1 MQTATAPRTLR
12 VGTRDLELGSSQL
25 GTLRDAT
32 PHLGDPAALRARL
45 DDEGYLL
52 LRGLQD
58 RELVLE
64 ARRQLV
70 QVLRDEGLADRSGGP
85 LEARPAP
92 GAGGQFRG
100 GENALTTCPAFR
112 QVVESERVRRFMEG
126 IYGGEALTFDFK
138 WMRVVG
144 PGDFTGAH
152 YDVVYMGRG
161 SMGVLT
167 VWTPFGDLG
176 YEHGTLA
183 LVPGSHRMPGYER
196 VRATYGRMDVDR
208 DRVHGWFADDPLD
221 VTGKYGGTWATTEF
235 RAGDVLVF
243 GMYTMHMSLANTS
256 REFRLTADTRWQKAG
271 DPVDERWVGKR
282 PKGHNA
288 WNSEPEKN
296 VQMAD
301 KRKEWG
307 V

>member
-1 MQTATAPRTLR
+1 MQTFSVPRRQR

-32 PHLGDPAALRARL
+32 PHLGDNAALRARL
-45 DDEGYLL
+45 ADEGYLL

-64 ARRQLV
+64 ARRQMV
-70 QVLRDEGLADRSGGP
+70 QVLRAEGVADKSGGP
-85 LEARPAP
+85 LDARPAP
-92 GAGGQFRG
+92 GEVQRNGVEALLGQ
-100 GENALTTCPAFR
+100 CPAFH
-112 QVVESERVRRFMEG
+112 QVVESERIRRFMEG
-126 IYGGEALTFDFK
+126 IYGGEALTFSFK
-138 WMRVVG
+138 WMRVVA

-183 LVPGSHRMPGYER
+183 VVPGSQRLPGYQR
-196 VRATYGRMDVDR
+196 VRDTYGRMDVDR
-208 DRVHGWFADDPLD
+208 DRVSGWFANDPLD
-221 VTGKYGGTWATTEF
+221 VTGRYGGGWATSEF
-235 RAGDVLVF
+235 RAGDVLIF
-243 GMYTMHMSLANTS
+243 GMYMMHMSLTNTS
-256 REFRLTADTRWQKAG
+256 GEFRLTADTRWQKTG
-271 DPVDERWVGKR
+271 DPVDERWIGKL
-282 PKGHNA
+282 PKGHYA
-288 WNSEPEKN
+288 WHSEPEKM
-296 VQMAD
+296 VSMDA
-301 KRKEWG
+301 KRQEWG